1 MLKTEKTVAFAEL
14 LAAGVLS
21 AELENGLES
30 DLLTDNLKKLQNE
43 LRGVRGERNAVYS
56 TIVTGEHDFRGNQNN
71 LKGSFSEFIEKEN
84 TILDSIVMPYK
95 MNVNHFNVIANGQIL
110 EKSLDEVSKDYKTMQ
125 EDLNACIDGL
135 EGLQEGK
142 RVLGLMA
149 LNDFS
154 QKMEIESKGIY
165 KDTADTINVLY
176 NAFNFIVDTINLVV
190 DGDMNNLVYLYEAGK
205 QSENDQLV
213 PSVITLMENISNL
226 VKETENLTHS
236 AMSGNLDIRGQVDQY
251 QREYEK
257 IMAGFN
263 STLNAITKP
272 IKEASAVLTDLANGN
287 FSVQMTGNYQGQND
301 RINRD
306 MNSLVFI
313 LNQYINEITRSLEE
327 ISKGNLDFVI
337 TSDYLGDFQSIKISI
352 NKIFDSLNVM
362 MSEIDLSAGQVK
374 IGATQISQGRYVLI
388 NRRK

>member
-1 MLKTEKTVAFAEL
+1 
-14 LAAGVLS
+14 
-21 AELENGLES
+21 
-30 DLLTDNLKKLQNE
+30 
-43 LRGVRGERNAVYS
+43 
-56 TIVTGEHDFRGNQNN
+56 
-71 LKGSFSEFIEKEN
+71 
-84 TILDSIVMPYK
+84 
-95 MNVNHFNVIANGQIL
+95 
-110 EKSLDEVSKDYKTMQ
+110 
-125 EDLNACIDGL
+125 
-135 EGLQEGK
+135 
-142 RVLGLMA
+142 
-149 LNDFS
+149 
-154 QKMEIESKGIY
+154 
-165 KDTADTINVLY
+165 
-176 NAFNFIVDTINLVV
+176 
-190 DGDMNNLVYLYEAGK
+190 
-205 QSENDQLV
+205 
-213 PSVITLMENISNL
+213 MENISNL

-257 IMAGFN
+257 IIAGFN

-327 ISKGNLDFVI
+327 LSKGNLDFEI

>member
-1 MLKTEKTVAFAEL
+1 
-14 LAAGVLS
+14 
-21 AELENGLES
+21 
-30 DLLTDNLKKLQNE
+30 
-43 LRGVRGERNAVYS
+43 
-56 TIVTGEHDFRGNQNN
+56 
-71 LKGSFSEFIEKEN
+71 
-84 TILDSIVMPYK
+84 
-95 MNVNHFNVIANGQIL
+95 
-110 EKSLDEVSKDYKTMQ
+110 
-125 EDLNACIDGL
+125 
-135 EGLQEGK
+135 
-142 RVLGLMA
+142 MA

-154 QKMEIESKGIY
+154 QKVEIESKGIY
-165 KDTADTINVLY
+165 KDTADAINVLY
-176 NAFNFIVDTINLVV
+176 AAFNFIADTINLVA

-205 QSENDQLV
+205 QSENDRLV
-213 PSVITLMENISNL
+213 PSLITLMENISNL
-226 VKETENLTHS
+226 VKETENLTQS
-236 AMSGNLDIRGQVDQY
+236 AMSGNLGIRGQVDQY
-251 QREYEK
+251 QGEYGK
-257 IMAGFN
+257 IIAGFN
-263 STLNAITKP
+263 STLYAITKP

-287 FSVQMTGNYQGQND
+287 LSVQMTGNYKGQND

-327 ISKGNLDFVI
+327 ISTGNQDFEI